1 MPTSAPSRTAFPYW
15 IERRPDGYQAH
26 FPNFPEFQP
35 LAPSIKVLTDE
46 LQEVLL
52 KVLEAKLKNDDLP
65 DPIAPC
71 AGENVLQLSPTYATK
86 LQLILAIK
94 SQRYSPAELAKHL
107 GCLPQEATRIMKL
120 THPTKIDTLAAAIT
134 ILGGKLDCK
143 INF

>member
-1 MPTSAPSRTAFPYW
+1 MEEQRYYLVKEDAMPTAY
-15 IERRPDGYQAH
+15 
-26 FPNFPEFQP
+26 
-35 LAPSIKVLTDE
+35 
-46 LQEVLL
+46 L
-52 KVLEAKLKNDDLP
+52 KVLEAKLKTDDLP
-65 DPIAPC
+65 DPVAPC